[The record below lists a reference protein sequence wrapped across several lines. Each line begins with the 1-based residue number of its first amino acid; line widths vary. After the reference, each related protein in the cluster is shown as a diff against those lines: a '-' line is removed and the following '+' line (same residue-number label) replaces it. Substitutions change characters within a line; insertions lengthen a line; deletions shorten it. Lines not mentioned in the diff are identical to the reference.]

1 MKSTKLQH
9 LWPWILGGCSILVVL
24 ACLFTT
30 VFGVFSLL
38 GANRAGKTVNTTKQQ
53 ISGGITPKTAQLQN
67 LQGWVEFQT
76 ETGDWSP
83 AMPDLLITAGQH
95 VRTGKLSSASLLFN
109 DGSQAN
115 LLADSEIA
123 LNELNVQKSGK
134 ARTIVMTQVSGESNH
149 QVIPNKRSDSRYE
162 VLTPSGA
169 GLAKGTEF
177 RVVLTPEQTAYYY
190 VLDGVVAVS
199 GMNTT
204 VLVNPGF
211 MTILYAS
218 QPPLVPVQ
226 TISVEGLVSKIENG
240 WIVAGSSFTVNEKTV
255 LVGSPQIGDWVITH
269 GHIDQSDQ
277 NVADWI
283 ILLHTPLTNRFSLT
297 GSVEAAGETEWM
309 INGQT
314 IAVSAT
320 TDIAEG
326 ILVGDVV
333 RVAGLVGA
341 DGSLQADQIERLE
354 DEEGLPFQFNGIVQQ
369 MMDST
374 WTISNAVLTTN
385 AQTTLSEG
393 LTTGDLVAVK
403 GWILTDGSWLAKSI
417 TLVESDAPEFKFYGT
432 LESKDPWK
440 AAGISFVTRDYTSI
454 PSDLNVGD
462 LVRVA
467 GEIDANGVWI
477 AAQIERIDADIAMR
491 MVLIGTVMSID
502 PWIVS
507 GITLNLAPDAVFS
520 EDAKIGMLVRVEM
533 VFLEDG
539 TWQTTRID
547 VVNTLVWFPGCMDII
562 ATVVSIDGKQIQL
575 LNWPVMTVAED
586 ATIEGLLAPSSIIRM
601 RLCFDEA
608 MLIKITYILI
618 IETPIIEIP
627 AEDEGGKVTVCHK
640 PGKKKGGHT
649 LSVGRSALGAHLGH
663 GDYEGACR

>member
-9 LWPWILGGCSILVVL
+9 LWPWILGGCSILVVS

-30 VFGVFSLL
+30 VFGAFSLL
-38 GANRAGKTVNTTKQQ
+38 GANRAVKTVDTTKQQ
-53 ISGGITPKTAQLQN
+53 FPAGITPKTAQLQN

-76 ETGDWSP
+76 ETGDWAP

-95 VRTGKLSSASLLFN
+95 VRTGKLSSASLRFN
-109 DGSQAN
+109 DGSQTT

-123 LNELNVQKSGK
+123 LDELNVQKSGK

-226 TISVEGLVSKIENG
+226 TLSVEGLVSKIDNG
-240 WIVAGSSFTVNEKTV
+240 WIVAGTSFTVNEKTV
-255 LVGSPQIGDWVITH
+255 LVGSPQIGDWVITQ
-269 GHIDQSDQ
+269 GHIDQSNQ

-333 RVAGLVGA
+333 RVEGLVGA

-354 DEEGLPFQFNGIVQQ
+354 VEEGLPFQFNGIVQQ
-369 MMDST
+369 IVDST
-374 WTISNAVLTTN
+374 WTISNAELTTN
-385 AQTTLSEG
+385 PQTTLSEG

-403 GWILTDGSWLAKSI
+403 GWILADGSWLAKNI

-454 PSDLNVGD
+454 PSDLKVGD

-467 GEIDANGVWI
+467 GEIDTNGVWI
-477 AAQIERIDADIAMR
+477 AAQIERIDAGTAMR

-539 TWQTTRID
+539 TWQTTRIE

-575 LNWPVMTVAED
+575 LNWPVMTVADD
-586 ATIEGLLAPSSIIRM
+586 ATIEGLLAPNSVIRM

-618 IETPIIEIP
+618 IEPQIIEIP